1 MFINRSLCCLP
12 LSLCRIWIAFL
23 FVGSEKAFDVV
34 VSHGQC
40 RRGAADF
47 TAVWRGKPAMRG
59 AAVGPGSL
67 QCGAGI
73 CTYI

>member
-1 MFINRSLCCLP
+1 MLLFVV
-12 LSLCRIWIAFL
+12 L

-47 TAVWRGKPAMRG
+47 TAVWRRARRGKPAMRG

-73 CTYI
+73 YI

>member
-1 MFINRSLCCLP
+1 MCPP

-47 TAVWRGKPAMRG
+47 IAVWRGARRGKPAMRG
-59 AAVGPGSL
+59 TAVGPGSL

-73 CTYI
+73 YI